1 MSRNPKISP
10 FWGTFTIMPP
20 KSYLPHEKTKI
31 YINSCLIH
39 LREVFSEDR

>member
-1 MSRNPKISP
+1 MSRDPKISP

-31 YINSCLIH
+31 YTYFMFDIP
-39 LREVFSEDR
+39 